1 MLEQKVVTYQPEGIS
16 PAGAILNHGEHDTQ
30 NNAVFTLTCFDMWC
44 FWNSKKRVARRCA
57 F

>member
-44 FWNSKKRVARRCA
+44 FWNSKKRVARR
-57 F
+57 